1 MTTPILSARGLVQ
14 SFVSRKAGEW
24 RRHLVHAVDGVDL
37 DVHEGE
43 TLAIVGESGS
53 GKSSLARIL
62 LSLARPNRGT
72 VLYRGQALGRLAA
85 DQHRAYRREVQ
96 AVFQNPAAS
105 LNPRM
110 RVASI
115 LGHVIR
121 RHGLARGGDVRELVA
136 AELGAV
142 GLTPASD
149 FMQRF
154 PHQLSGGQQQRV
166 AIARAMIR
174 KPRLVIA
181 DEPLSSLD
189 ISIQTQILDLM
200 RELRHKTK
208 VGFLLISHDLNAVQ
222 SIADRVVVMY
232 RGRIVESGKNVLKS
246 PLHPYTRALL
256 DACLIPDPRI
266 ARARRRI
273 VLESDAASAPPPT
286 GGCRFRDRCPFA
298 ISICETQDPALKSA
312 CEGESLVAC
321 HRVESLPALDEPARP
336 EALSHAA
343 CLTIGSK
350 RR

>member
-1 MTTPILSARGLVQ
+1 MSAPLLSARGLVQ
-14 SFVSRKAGEW
+14 TFASRVAGEW
-24 RRHLVHAVDGVDL
+24 RRHLVHALDGVDL

-62 LSLARPNRGT
+62 LSLAQPVGGT
-72 VLYRGQALGRLAA
+72 VLYRGQPLEHLTTT
-85 DQHRAYRREVQ
+85 QHRAYRGDIQ

-110 RVASI
+110 RVESI
-115 LGHVIR
+115 LTHVIR
-121 RHGLARGGDVRELVA
+121 RHGLAQGEGARELIA

-142 GLTPASD
+142 GLTPPGE
-149 FMQRF
+149 FMERY

-174 KPRLVIA
+174 KPRLIIA

-232 RGRIVESGKNVLKS
+232 RGRIVESGKNVLER

-256 DACLIPDPRI
+256 DARLIPDPRI
-266 ARARRRI
+266 ARTRQRI
-273 VLESDAASAPPPT
+273 VLESDAASVAPPL

-298 ISICETQDPALKSA
+298 ISVCEAHDPALKSA
-312 CEGESLVAC
+312 GEGESLVAC
-321 HRVESLPALDEPARP
+321 HRVESGIGLALDRPTRP
-336 EALSHAA
+336 EALSRDVG
-343 CLTIGSK
+343 LTIGSS
-350 RR
+350 